1 MTDLIIPGEGP
12 CSGAFQVR
20 GQITVFSSGL
30 DEGDVVTFE
39 LVTFEGLQSGACP
52 CPPLVVDDPAIA
64 SHTPIECCRGPVRL
78 TAARPF
84 AVLDLPDGSFFRACI
99 EYADGPNA
107 QHIWFAE
114 THIADVTDY
123 MRGCPDPCCDT
134 PENWQDTGAVRCVA
148 CDEDD
153 GWTDEEG
160 THHDCPPSPETG
172 PTPLIVE
179 YEQRNPCGDVR
190 WQAKHPSIWYDTG
203 TRRCRPADGVAE
215 SLWENYPCG
224 QREWVNDQNGDGW
237 HLTGNHVCDLDTD
250 TRYDEERNDC
260 GDLRIVDSGESLN
273 WVETGQQRCSAT
285 HVERQ
290 EVNECGDLRWT
301 QGEALEWV
309 ETGQQ
314 RCTATDVERQEVNQ
328 CGDLRWTVSEPLDWQ
343 DTGNRRCLNGY
354 YDAQHQNQCGG
365 IAWDHLEAEAWV
377 ETGQTGCN
385 AAGKVTVQETNQC
398 GQLRWTTTAEDCESS
413 SGDSSHSASIA
424 GSPASALE
432 GSTFTFTVTLD
443 SPVAGSNLVLSVAL
457 SGDEQTAHSYA
468 TPRTVTI
475 PVGSTTGS
483 FSVTTINDAAGGPN
497 TTLTAT
503 IQAHPRLTGIGS
515 PASVT
520 VLPNAVSDSTHTI
533 LSLTVAPLTDNEGS
547 QFCWTVTLD
556 SNVAGSP
563 LTINGVLSGSEQTAH
578 GYTAPSVTI
587 PVGSN
592 SGVMCVTTID
602 DSAGG
607 ADTQLCLAINAGGR
621 ITTGHAAVCA
631 TVTQNAPAGGTLV
644 DPPTFQDGS
653 DGDCNVAVGAHNAA
667 CYQTIDFKTD
677 GTWTIRNHRVGP
689 GTTILSGNWITGTF
703 TASDYEV
710 RMTGTE
716 TLQIIPLG
724 GGGCGSPTSTDY
736 PRDSG
741 WLTISATRSFSAHA
755 FATKSGSCGEEMID
769 TLAFSIEI
777 REKAN
782 HANTVTGTGS
792 VCADATA
799 G

>member
-1 MTDLIIPGEGP
+1 MTDLITPDNGP
-12 CSGAFQVR
+12 CSAAFQVS
-20 GQITVFSSGL
+20 GQIMVFSSGL
-30 DEGDVVTFE
+30 EPGDVVTFD
-39 LVTFEGLQSGACP
+39 LLTFAGLQTGACP
-52 CPPLVVDDPAIA
+52 CPPLVVEDPAIE
-64 SHTPIECCRGPVRL
+64 SITPVACCRGPVRL
-78 TAARPF
+78 TADRPF
-84 AVLDLPDGSFFRACI
+84 AVLELPQGSSFRACI
-99 EYADGPNA
+99 EYASAADA
-107 QHIWFAE
+107 QHVWFVQTNL
-114 THIADVTDY
+114 THVTDF
-123 MRGCPDPCCDT
+123 MRGCPDPCCDEPDVWT
-134 PENWQDTGAVRCVA
+134 DTGQVRCVDCEA
-148 CDEDD
+148 P
-153 GWTDEEG
+153 GWTDEDG
-160 THHDCPPSPETG
+160 NLQPCPAPGESGEP
-172 PTPLIVE
+172 PPAYVVE
-179 YEQRNPCGDVR
+179 YEQRNACGDVR
-190 WQAKHPSIWYDTG
+190 WQAKHLSIWYPTDNK
-203 TRRCRPADGVAE
+203 RCANDEGEVGNVYE
-215 SLWENYPCG
+215 EYVSYPCG
-224 QREWVNDQNGDGW
+224 TPAWVYAGSVQWEN
-237 HLTGNHVCDLDTD
+237 TGNHYCNLDTD
-250 TRYDEERNDC
+250 TRFDEQRNQC
-260 GDLRIVDSGESLN
+260 GDLRWFETGDLLR

-301 QGEALEWV
+301 Q
-309 ETGQQ
+309 
-314 RCTATDVERQEVNQ
+314 TD
-328 CGDLRWTVSEPLDWQ
+328 PLDWQ
-343 DTGNRRCLNGY
+343 DTGNRRCLGGY
-354 YDAQHQNQCGG
+354 YDAQYQNQCGG
-365 IAWDHLEAEAWV
+365 LAWDHLEAEVWV

-398 GQLRWTTTAEDCESS
+398 GQLRWTATSEDCESS

-424 GSPASALE
+424 GAPASALE
-432 GSTFTFTVTLD
+432 GSTFTFTVTVD

-468 TPRTVTI
+468 SPRTVTI

-483 FSVTTINDAAGGPN
+483 FSVTTVNDAAGGPD

-503 IQAHPRLTGIGS
+503 IQANPRLTGIGS

-520 VLPNAVSDSTHTI
+520 VQANAAADSTHSVI
-533 LSLTVAPLTDNEGS
+533 SLTVAPATDNEGS

-563 LTINGVLSGSEQTAH
+563 LTINGVLSGSEQSAH

-587 PVGSN
+587 PIGSN

-602 DSAGG
+602 DSVGG
-607 ADTQLCLAINAGGR
+607 ADTQLCLAINAAGR
-621 ITTGHAAVCA
+621 ITAGHAAVCA
-631 TVTQNAPAGGTLV
+631 TVTQNAPAGATLV

-653 DGDCNVAVGAHNAA
+653 DGSCNVAVGSHNAE
-667 CYQTIDFKTD
+667 CYQSIDFRTD
-677 GTWTIRNHRVGP
+677 GTWTIRNHKVGP

-716 TLQIIPLG
+716 TQQIIPLG
-724 GGGCGSPTSTDY
+724 SGCGSPTTTGY
-736 PRDSG
+736 PQDSG
-741 WLTISATRSFSAHA
+741 WLTISAMQTFSAHA